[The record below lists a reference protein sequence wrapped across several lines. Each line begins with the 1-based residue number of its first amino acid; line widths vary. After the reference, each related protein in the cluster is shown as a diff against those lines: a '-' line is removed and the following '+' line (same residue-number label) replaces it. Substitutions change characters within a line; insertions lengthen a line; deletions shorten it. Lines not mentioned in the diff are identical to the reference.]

1 MTKLTKLT
9 VLLLTISTSL
19 FADPF
24 NSNLSASERSRLENG
39 EVIIKNIDSMKD
51 VCMKETPETKKILST
66 MKKLD
71 PTYVAEIIKVIP
83 YEGNEDLRDKINLIL
98 LRVKDYVGIP
108 YYSER
113 NKKWYDLYSAAEIT
127 NATIKNELTQIDC
140 NFTMSPFGKFKSK
153 IEIIEAPD
161 YYFYTTRNMEKLVY
175 HNKFTAVKPEKMI
188 SCITVFRDGDNW
200 ILYAIGGAAIPKL
213 FFLEDRVETSF
224 MNRIKTFCDFVFKK
238 LDK

>member
-1 MTKLTKLT
+1 MTKITKLT

-98 LRVKDYVGIP
+98 
-108 YYSER
+108 
-113 NKKWYDLYSAAEIT
+113 
-127 NATIKNELTQIDC
+127 
-140 NFTMSPFGKFKSK
+140 
-153 IEIIEAPD
+153 
-161 YYFYTTRNMEKLVY
+161 
-175 HNKFTAVKPEKMI
+175 
-188 SCITVFRDGDNW
+188 
-200 ILYAIGGAAIPKL
+200 
-213 FFLEDRVETSF
+213 
-224 MNRIKTFCDFVFKK
+224 
-238 LDK
+238 